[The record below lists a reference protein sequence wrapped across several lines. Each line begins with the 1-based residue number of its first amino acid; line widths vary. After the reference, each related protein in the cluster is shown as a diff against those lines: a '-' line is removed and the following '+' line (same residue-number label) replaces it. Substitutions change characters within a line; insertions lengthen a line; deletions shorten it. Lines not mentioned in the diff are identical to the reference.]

1 MKYAAEL
8 TKAMDFLAENPQT
21 IFLGQAVE
29 YPGTA
34 MSTTLKNISKEK
46 QTLIHSLWKAEILRK
61 QGNWGEALPIYQKL
75 STQSEYPQIQKI
87 SIFFTNWEPN

>member
-34 MSTTLKNISKEK
+34 MSSTLKNISKEK
-46 QTLIHSLWKAEILRK
+46 L
-61 QGNWGEALPIYQKL
+61 N
-75 STQSEYPQIQKI
+75 I
-87 SIFFTNWEPN
+87 S